1 MSRKNKN
8 QDNLKAFDGQRDDE
22 QLILVFRR
30 HMIAMRK
37 GFYLLLI
44 PFALSAIPPL
54 IWQSQL
60 ELFLLPIAGL
70 VLGVVLFS
78 YQFIMWYFTV
88 FVLTDQRLRQVTQH
102 GFFGSDVVELKLSKI
117 HNISY
122 NIPGMSGEL
131 FGFGSIV
138 IQTYVGDL
146 TIRNVEHPQKIYNL
160 LQDAVE
166 DAERGVN
173 EEAYIETET
182 LEEEREAES
191 DNQRNGR

>member
-8 QDNLKAFDGQRDDE
+8 DPSKAFDGQRDGE
-22 QLILVFRR
+22 ELILVFRR

-37 GFYLLLI
+37 GFYMLLI
-44 PFALSAIPPL
+44 PLVIACIPPL
-54 IWQSQL
+54 IWQTQL
-60 ELFLLPIAGL
+60 ELFLLPVGGF
-70 VLGVVLFS
+70 VLGLILFS

-88 FVLTDQRLRQVTQH
+88 FILTDQRLRQVTQH

-131 FGFGSIV
+131 FGFGTIV

-173 EEAYIETET
+173 EETYVETEAF
-182 LEEEREAES
+182 EEEREAES
-191 DNQRNGR
+191 DHQRDRR

>member
-1 MSRKNKN
+1 MSHKNKQ
-8 QDNLKAFDGQRDDE
+8 QDTGKAFDGQRE
-22 QLILVFRR
+22 GEELILVFRR
-30 HMIAMRK
+30 HIIAMRK
-37 GFYLLLI
+37 GFYLLLV
-44 PFALSAIPPL
+44 PFALSSIPPL
-54 IWQSQL
+54 IWQTQL

-70 VLGVVLFS
+70 TVGLLLFA
-78 YQFIMWYFTV
+78 YQFLMWYFTV
-88 FVLTDQRLRQVTQH
+88 FILTDQRLRQVTQH

-122 NIPGMSGEL
+122 NVPGMSGEL
-131 FGFGSIV
+131 FGFGTIV

-173 EEAYIETET
+173 EEAYIEDQSI
-182 LEEEREAES
+182 EEEREAES